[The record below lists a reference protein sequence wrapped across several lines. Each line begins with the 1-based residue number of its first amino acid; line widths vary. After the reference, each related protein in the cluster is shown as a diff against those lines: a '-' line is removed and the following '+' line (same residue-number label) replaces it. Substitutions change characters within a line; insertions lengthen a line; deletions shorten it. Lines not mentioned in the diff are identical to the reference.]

1 MRRLLTAI
9 GLLAIASVAF
19 YAASAG
25 EDRPNPASR
34 ATPRPGVQGLD
45 AGSRGSKRPPMP
57 PITLSV
63 VDHLGNRL
71 TEQSL
76 RGRPTV
82 VAFVPR
88 RCNGECPTL
97 LDQIRGAADILGKTA
112 ADVQVVVIP
121 TDPPSMAD
129 TARLAGWRG
138 LGDRAR
144 VHVASGPPVAID
156 RALREFAV
164 SLNESE
170 KSLAYLVVV
179 DGELRQR
186 VAYAAHTLTPEALA
200 ADLNGLLAPD

>member
-9 GLLAIASVAF
+9 GLLAIASAVF
-19 YAASAG
+19 YTASAG
-25 EDRPNPASR
+25 EDRPDPASR
-34 ATPRPGVQGLD
+34 ATPRPGVQGLN

-57 PITLSV
+57 PVTLSV

-82 VAFVPR
+82 IAFVPR
-88 RCNGECPTL
+88 RCNGECPAL
-97 LDQIRGAADILGKTA
+97 LDQIRGAADILGETA

-121 TDPPSMAD
+121 TDPPSKAD

-138 LGDRAR
+138 LGRRAR
-144 VHVASGPPVAID
+144 VYVASGPPPAIE
-156 RALREFAV
+156 RVMREFAV
-164 SLNESE
+164 SLKRSE

-186 VAYAAHTLTPEALA
+186 MAYAGHTLTPEALA
-200 ADLNGLLAPD
+200 ADLKGLLAPD